1 MSGRVSGLTDR
12 QARYARSLL
21 VKSAANMVRNK
32 DRIDY
37 SQAYNRQE
45 ALRRKKSITD
55 GEYPLHAD
63 CSSTVYW
70 MLWDVL
76 KRPYGVRDVVCKNE
90 WDPDGVCYTGTQYKN
105 GKAVVHDKNLKV
117 GDLIFY
123 GDQGGGI
130 PEHVAMY
137 IGGGKVFSHGSDGGP
152 YIIGLD
158 YRSDRRMSRRY
169 I

>member
-1 MSGRVSGLTDR
+1 MARVSGLNDR

-21 VKSAANMVRNK
+21 VKSAELMANHKSN
-32 DRIDY
+32 IDY
-37 SQAYNRQE
+37 SQGSNRME
-45 ALRRKKSITD
+45 ALRRHKTVTKNQ
-55 GEYPLHAD
+55 YPATAD

-70 MLWDVL
+70 MLWDAL
-76 KRPYGVRDVVCKNE
+76 KRPYGVRDVVCRCD
-90 WDPDGVCYTGTQYKN
+90 WDPNGVIYTGTQYKN
-105 GKAVVHDKNLKV
+105 GKAVVHDKNLKI

-137 IGGGKVFSHGSDGGP
+137 IGGGKVFSHGSMGGP
-152 YIIGLD
+152 YILGLD